1 MRRCKDCA
9 RPRKGERGNHGKQDS
24 EFHVFKYMRAG
35 ASRRVRGITLRVA
48 CAQLL
53 ARPVAQARE
62 ALADIIAA
70 IRKARRH
77 EASLLI
83 LPECSYPGYVLLD
96 SHPYRHAIPSDA
108 EALHAISREA
118 RRAKVTV
125 VVGIARTRP
134 DDSLRNEA
142 VLIDAQGDEIGS
154 YAKARL
160 WNFDHRWFRPGRDV
174 PVFETAFGRIGMMI
188 CADGRN
194 PEIARTLAAKGA
206 WLVADPT
213 AWVGF
218 GPSHAQIRNVQADFM
233 LRVRALENGIWIAAA
248 DKCGSE
254 LGAVHYAGYSQIVA
268 PDGSIAT
275 CAAPAQPQFIAA
287 DIQRTKPAPYVSLLT
302 AGDRKALRMHPR
314 KNGRLRPLPPRLWI
328 AMYQSAPRRRDD
340 PLTLQA
346 LAVQG
351 VSAVIRTGAS
361 RATMTRSLE
370 RVRGL
375 RFTILTG
382 EAMVAPEPARAA
394 ALRGADLLL
403 WRLPPSR
410 LPVIEIARTRAVE
423 NRVYVALCSHSDG
436 IAASMIHPDGSIV
449 GSALTG
455 EPSGFVAVVD
465 TIAARRKEVVPGTQ
479 TFADRLPNAYRWL
492 DRATGVVVS

>member
-1 MRRCKDCA
+1 
-9 RPRKGERGNHGKQDS
+9 
-24 EFHVFKYMRAG
+24 MRAVV
-35 ASRRVRGITLRVA
+35 AARVRGITLRVA
-48 CAQLL
+48 CAQLC
-53 ARPVAQARE
+53 ARSVAQARE
-62 ALADIIAA
+62 ALADITAA
-70 IRKARRH
+70 IRRARRN
-77 EASLLI
+77 EASLLV

-96 SHPYRHAIPSDA
+96 AHPYRRAIPSDA
-108 EALHAISREA
+108 EALTAISREA
-118 RRAKVTV
+118 RREKVSV
-125 VVGIARTRP
+125 VVGIARTKP
-134 DDSLRNEA
+134 DGSLQNEA
-142 VLIDAQGDEIGS
+142 VLIDATGNEIGS

-160 WNFDHRWFRPGRDV
+160 WNFDQRWFRAGRDV

-218 GPSHAQIRNVQADFM
+218 GPSHALIRNVQADYM

-268 PDGSIAT
+268 PDGSVAAH
-275 CAAPAQPQFIAA
+275 AAPDQPQFIAT
-287 DIQRTKPAPYVSLLT
+287 DVKRTKPAPYVSFLS
-302 AGDRKALRMHPR
+302 AADRAALCRRPR
-314 KNGRLRPLPPRLWI
+314 KNGRLHRLPPRLWM

-340 PLTLQA
+340 PRA
-346 LAVQG
+346 LEALVAQT
-351 VSAVIRTGAS
+351 VSAVIRTGDSA
-361 RATMTRSLE
+361 AAMTRALD
-370 RVRGL
+370 RARGL
-375 RFTILTG
+375 RYEILTG

-403 WRLPPSR
+403 WRLPPNG
-410 LPVIEIARTRAVE
+410 LPVVDIARTRAVE
-423 NRVYVALCSHSDG
+423 NRVYVAVCSHSDG
-436 IAASMIHPDGSIV
+436 TAPACLIHPDGSIV
-449 GSALTG
+449 GSALAG
-455 EPSGFVAVVD
+455 LPSGFVAVVD

-492 DRATGVVVS
+492 DRATGAVVS